1 MNYEFLKMGHRRSL
15 LNVPHPRR
23 NPVSTRAETIEIVY
37 SIQHPV
43 MSIAYYFSPAL
54 TYHENMARGWESKS
68 VEDQQSSPVS
78 RSSEVVT
85 NHHQQNLDRAKQARQ
100 KQELDLQR
108 ERILSERT
116 SSPVR
121 RAALEA
127 ALADIES
134 RLALLS

>member
-1 MNYEFLKMGHRRSL
+1 
-15 LNVPHPRR
+15 
-23 NPVSTRAETIEIVY
+23 
-37 SIQHPV
+37 
-43 MSIAYYFSPAL
+43 
-54 TYHENMARGWESKS
+54 MARGWESKS
-68 VEDQQSSPVS
+68 VEDQQASPES
-78 RSSEVVT
+78 RSSEVTT
-85 NHHQQNLDRAKQARQ
+85 NLQQQNLDRAKQARQ

-134 RLALLS
+134 RLARLS

>member
-1 MNYEFLKMGHRRSL
+1 
-15 LNVPHPRR
+15 
-23 NPVSTRAETIEIVY
+23 
-37 SIQHPV
+37 
-43 MSIAYYFSPAL
+43 
-54 TYHENMARGWESKS
+54 MARGWESKS
-68 VEDQQSSPVS
+68 VEEQQQSAADLTASG
-78 RSSEVVT
+78 VVI
-85 NHHQQNLDRAKQARQ
+85 DAAKQKGLEQAKRERQ

-127 ALADIES
+127 ALAEIES